1 MPSRNRAH
9 FEFFK
14 SWDWEE
20 EDDIYGHAACLE
32 NVDKVVRK
40 EPA

>member
-1 MPSRNRAH
+1 MSSRNRAH

-14 SWDWEE
+14 TWDWEE
-20 EDDIYGHAACLE
+20 EDIYGNAACLE